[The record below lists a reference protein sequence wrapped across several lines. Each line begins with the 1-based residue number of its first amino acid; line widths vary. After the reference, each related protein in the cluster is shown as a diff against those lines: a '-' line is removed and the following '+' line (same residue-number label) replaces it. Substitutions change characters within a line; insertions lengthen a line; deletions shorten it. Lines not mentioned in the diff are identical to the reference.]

1 MTFAEDEVYK
11 YIKQNM
17 SKFHVIRVEQMLPFV
32 SASLS
37 VPDVEEIRAV
47 LNSRGNHV
55 AVWDFIDFL
64 RRRNGWV
71 EVFLNAL
78 HQANFWALEEEVQ
91 RVYEAMQVRP
101 AVPSSHQAT
110 RSPSSSSLACSQT
123 SPPAESPGSQGSGIA
138 SPLPRKPVTPASCPP
153 SIVASDSAAEG
164 FRDPTVEM
172 PEKVPEWIP
181 APPRQVLSPQQMRNI
196 SVGAVQASY
205 RGSDPGNISL
215 PPLDSQQN
223 RREVPAGQAGLV
235 ELDMPSEQ
243 TQSWPS
249 RQQQPVCVNNGYF
262 GNMNHLSSG
271 AGSKVLV
278 TGRSAPREEPRSAK
292 TPNASR
298 NEPEEVS
305 FVSIDCSPPP
315 GGAAREGQGDRPLA
329 GDSLQEDKRRALAGY
344 VNESV
349 ACSTVDVRSP
359 LLIQKQ
365 FDVEQKQAQM
375 LQDGGGDAD
384 LQHHTAAPAL
394 AADPQ
399 QLTST
404 PVPSNAPLAKSQPFA
419 GPPSTTKL
427 LHLSNSGLA
436 GESLDASSFPSS
448 AARSP
453 LSSGSAHL
461 ACDSSLDKMKTPIQE
476 TKLPEGGKSSSN
488 FSVLPQKEVVQTPQP
503 PHSDV
508 SQAKPEIS
516 GSMRNASPQ
525 NPAGMTRNMPDICRS
540 YQVFCSREEE
550 QLSKPGMLCSTH
562 SELPEQ
568 PACRQ
573 PSSQDTDPEYSG
585 RSDRFLLS
593 DPIMMSSLSTT
604 SSDPGGAC
612 NLQPEESRSSSFSK
626 PHQLPS
632 AAVSGPEK
640 DEVPQ
645 IGRSTYQSLSSSW
658 DAADVRTHEI
668 HVTNDPSLELEDA
681 VDPRDRDSTCRTS
694 PASASPDL
702 SGGRPSH
709 EAGSSTQPDGPWSP
723 TAPLRDSGH
732 NANQPRGDGAEDAS
746 PYLGLAM
753 AVAFFSVAGLML
765 YKHLNN

>member
-32 SASLS
+32 SGSLS

-47 LNSRGNHV
+47 LNSKGNHI

-71 EVFLNAL
+71 EVFLSAL
-78 HQANFWALEEEVQ
+78 HQANFWVLEEEVQ

-110 RSPSSSSLACSQT
+110 RSPSSSSLACSRT
-123 SPPAESPGSQGSGIA
+123 PPPAESPGSQEPGIA
-138 SPLPRKPVTPASCPP
+138 SPLPRKPVTPASCP
-153 SIVASDSAAEG
+153 SSVVGTDSAAEG
-164 FRDPTVEM
+164 CRDPMVEM
-172 PEKVPEWIP
+172 LEKVPECTP
-181 APPRQVLSPQQMRNI
+181 APPRQVVSPQQMRNI

-205 RGSDPGNISL
+205 RGSDPGNFSL
-215 PPLDSQQN
+215 PPLESQQD
-223 RREVPAGQAGLV
+223 RREVLAGQAELV

-292 TPNASR
+292 SPSAGR
-298 NEPEEVS
+298 NEPEEDS
-305 FVSIDCSPPP
+305 FVSIDCSPSPA
-315 GGAAREGQGDRPLA
+315 GAAREGQGGGPLA
-329 GDSLQEDKRRALAGY
+329 GDSLQEDKRQALAGY
-344 VNESV
+344 VNENV
-349 ACSTVDVRSP
+349 ACSMVDVCSP

-375 LQDGGGDAD
+375 LQDGGGDTD
-384 LQHHTAAPAL
+384 LQHHTTTPAL

-404 PVPSNAPLAKSQPFA
+404 PVPSNAPLAKSQPFGLPGTA
-419 GPPSTTKL
+419 KL

-436 GESLDASSFPSS
+436 GEFLDASSFPSS

-453 LSSGSAHL
+453 LSPGSVHV

-476 TKLPEGGKSSSN
+476 TKLPGVGKSSSN

-503 PHSDV
+503 PRSDAN
-508 SQAKPEIS
+508 QAKPEIS
-516 GSMRNASPQ
+516 WSMRNTSPQ
-525 NPAGMTRNMPDICRS
+525 NAAGMTRNTMPDISRS
-540 YQVFCSREEE
+540 YQVFSSREEE
-550 QLSKPGMLCSTH
+550 QLSKPGTLCSTL

-568 PACRQ
+568 PACQQ
-573 PSSQDTDPEYSG
+573 PSSRDTDPEYSG

-593 DPIMMSSLSTT
+593 DPIMMSNLSTA

-612 NLQPEESRSSSFSK
+612 NLQPEESHSSSFSK
-626 PHQLPS
+626 PRQLPS
-632 AAVSGPEK
+632 TAVSGPEK

-645 IGRSTYQSLSSSW
+645 IGQSTYRSVSSSW

-668 HVTNDPSLELEDA
+668 HVMNDPDVELEDA
-681 VDPRDRDSTCRTS
+681 VDPRDSACRTS

-709 EAGSSTQPDGPWSP
+709 EAGSSMQPSGPWSP
-723 TAPLRDSGH
+723 MAPPRDSGH

>member
-11 YIKQNM
+11 YVKRNM

-47 LNSRGNHV
+47 LNSKGNHV

-64 RRRNGWV
+64 RRRQGWV
-71 EVFLNAL
+71 EVFINAL
-78 HQANFWALEEEVQ
+78 YNADFWALGEEVQ
-91 RVYEAMQVRP
+91 RVYDAVQVRP

-110 RSPSSSSLACSQT
+110 RSPSTSSLACSRT
-123 SPPAESPGSQGSGIA
+123 PPPAESPGSRGPGIA

-153 SIVASDSAAEG
+153 SVVATDSAAEG
-164 FRDPTVEM
+164 CRDLKVET
-172 PEKVPEWIP
+172 PEKVPECTP
-181 APPRQVLSPQQMRNI
+181 APPWQVVSPQQVRNI
-196 SVGAVQASY
+196 SVGDVQASY
-205 RGSDPGNISL
+205 RSSDPGNISL
-215 PPLDSQQN
+215 PPLESQQDH
-223 RREVPAGQAGLV
+223 REVPAGQAGLV

-271 AGSKVLV
+271 AGSRALV
-278 TGRSAPREEPRSAK
+278 TGRSAPREEPTSAES
-292 TPNASR
+292 PSAGR

-315 GGAAREGQGDRPLA
+315 AGAAREGQGDGLLA
-329 GDSLQEDKRRALAGY
+329 GDALREDKLRALAGY
-344 VNESV
+344 VNEDV
-349 ACSTVDVRSP
+349 ACSMVDVRSP

-365 FDVEQKQAQM
+365 FDAEQKQAQM
-375 LQDGGGDAD
+375 LQDGGGNTD

-399 QLTST
+399 QVAST
-404 PVPSNAPLAKSQPFA
+404 PVPSNAPLAKSQHFA
-419 GPPSTTKL
+419 GTTKL

-436 GESLDASSFPSS
+436 GESPDASSFPSS
-448 AARSP
+448 AAHSP
-453 LSSGSAHL
+453 LLSSGSARL
-461 ACDSSLDKMKTPIQE
+461 ACDSSLDKMKAPIQE
-476 TKLPEGGKSSSN
+476 TKLPEEGKSSSN

-503 PHSDV
+503 FPSDV
-508 SQAKPEIS
+508 NLAKPEIS
-516 GSMRNASPQ
+516 GSMRNARPQ
-525 NPAGMTRNMPDICRS
+525 NPAGMTRNTVPDISRS
-540 YQVFCSREEE
+540 YQVFSSREEE
-550 QLSKPGMLCSTH
+550 QLSKPGTLLSTL
-562 SELPEQ
+562 SKLPEQ
-568 PACRQ
+568 PARQ
-573 PSSQDTDPEYSG
+573 QPASRDTDPEYSG

-593 DPIMMSSLSTT
+593 DPIMMSNLSTA

-626 PHQLPS
+626 PRQLPS

-645 IGRSTYQSLSSSW
+645 PDQSSYQSVSSSW

-668 HVTNDPSLELEDA
+668 HLTSDPSFELGNA
-681 VDPRDRDSTCRTS
+681 VDPRDGGSICRTL
-694 PASASPDL
+694 PLAPPDL
-702 SGGRPSH
+702 SGERPSR
-709 EAGSSTQPDGPWSP
+709 EAGSSMQPNGPWNP
-723 TAPLRDSGH
+723 LAPPRDSGH
-732 NANQPRGDGAEDAS
+732 NASQPRGDGAEDAS

-753 AVAFFSVAGLML
+753 AVAFFSIVGLML